1 MATAKDQ
8 RERPLDQID
17 RKILAVLAEDGRAT
31 LAEVAERV
39 GLSQSPCWT
48 RLRRLEERGVI
59 KGYAALIDHKALGF
73 TNIVFVE
80 VTLDSH
86 NEDRVAAF
94 GAALVKLPEVLEPHL
109 VTGDYDYLV
118 KIAVSGTDHYEAF
131 LRNKLYKIKG
141 IRNSRS
147 MFGLRA
153 LKHVASVD
161 PMLVID

>member
-1 MATAKDQ
+1 MATGSNQ
-8 RERPLDQID
+8 RGRTLDLFD
-17 RKILAVLAEDGRAT
+17 RKILAALAEDGRAT
-31 LAEVAERV
+31 LAEIAQRV

-48 RLRRLEERGVI
+48 RLRRLEEQGVI

-94 GAALVKLPEVLEPHL
+94 GAALVKLPEVLEAHL

-118 KIAVSGTDHYEAF
+118 KIAVSGTDHYESF
-131 LRNKLYKIKG
+131 LREKLYKIKG
-141 IRNSRS
+141 IRSSRS
-147 MFGLRA
+147 MFGLRS
-153 LKHVASVD
+153 LKHVMSVD
-161 PMLVID
+161 PMLVVD

>member
-1 MATAKDQ
+1 MASARST
-8 RERPLDQID
+8 RERPLDLLD
-17 RKILAVLAEDGRAT
+17 RKILAVLAADGRAT

-48 RLRRLEERGVI
+48 RLRRLEERRVI
-59 KGYAALIDHKALGF
+59 TGYAALIDHKALGF

-94 GAALVKLPEVLEPHL
+94 GAALVKLPEVLEAHL

-131 LRNKLYKIKG
+131 LRDKLYKIKG

-161 PMLVID
+161 PMLVVD

>member
-1 MATAKDQ
+1 MASARNT
-8 RERPLDQID
+8 RERTIDQFD
-17 RKILAVLAEDGRAT
+17 RKILAVLSTDGRAT
-31 LAEVAERV
+31 LAELAERV

-48 RLRRLEERGVI
+48 RLRRLEERGVL
-59 KGYAALIDHKALGF
+59 KGYAALI
-73 TNIVFVE
+73 
-80 VTLDSH
+80 
-86 NEDRVAAF
+86 
-94 GAALVKLPEVLEPHL
+94 GAALVKLPEVLEAHL

-131 LRNKLYKIKG
+131 LRDKLYKIKG

-161 PMLVID
+161 PMLVVD